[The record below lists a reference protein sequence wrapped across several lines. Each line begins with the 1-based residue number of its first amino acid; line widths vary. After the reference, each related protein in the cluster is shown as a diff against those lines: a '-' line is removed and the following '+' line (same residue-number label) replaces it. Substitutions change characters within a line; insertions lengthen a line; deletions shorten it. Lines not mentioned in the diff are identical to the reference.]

1 MKSEQRSTLQQKQKQ
16 SQGQTLSPQQ
26 IQYVKLLQLPTLA
39 FEQRVKSELETN
51 PLLEEDAMWDS
62 QELSENDS
70 TDEISAEADLQ
81 SDSLS
86 DTQDQDTS
94 EEWEEYLQNSEAT
107 DDVVNQRAPEKDF
120 DRPDPYVMNLLER
133 LEQEVHLMDL
143 DPMDEAIAE
152 QILGSLDDDG
162 YFRRDE
168 TAIADRLAFDQGFP
182 VNEQDIE
189 RIRQR
194 VMRLDPIGVAA
205 KTLQE
210 CLWVQLDEAIHDED
224 LNDRLHSTTK
234 LALEIVREHWATFES
249 KQWTKL
255 QEQLSLSE
263 KELLPAIERIRAC
276 NPKPGSIEGED
287 SPQWVI
293 QEPDVR
299 IQFYTTSELSQLDAT
314 TRASWMG
321 IGVDGSAQIE
331 TQDGVFVVKL
341 HPRNAPR
348 LRISRQYKAM
358 WDNLQDSS
366 SGAKSKEN
374 EETRAF
380 IKDKMDAATWFMD
393 SIEQRKQT
401 FLKTMTAIVRHQME
415 YLATGKGLKPMILKD
430 IAEDI
435 GMDISTISRV
445 VKGKSLQ
452 TPHHNLPLRDLFTEG
467 IPLAGGGE
475 LSSTVVKQKIRTWI
489 EEEDPKA
496 PLGDQ
501 ALTDQLNQEG
511 IQIARRTV
519 AKYRELMQIPVA
531 RRRKES

>member
-1 MKSEQRSTLQQKQKQ
+1 MKSEQRSSLQQKQKQ

-39 FEQRVKSELETN
+39 FEQRVKTELEAN
-51 PLLEEDAMWDS
+51 PLLEEDALWDSSELSDIESTQEITSESDS
-62 QELSENDS
+62 QEE
-70 TDEISAEADLQ
+70 E
-81 SDSLS
+81 
-86 DTQDQDTS
+86 QDTS
-94 EEWEEYLQNSEAT
+94 EDWEEYLQNSEAN
-107 DDVVNQRAPEKDF
+107 DDVVNQRRPEKEV

-182 VNEQDIE
+182 VNEHDIE
-189 RIRQR
+189 RVRQL

-210 CLWVQLDEAIHDED
+210 CLWVQLDEADQDDEM
-224 LNDRLHSTTK
+224 HSPVK
-234 LALEIVREHWATFES
+234 LALEIVRDYWPSFEA
-249 KQWTKL
+249 KKWTSL
-255 QEQLSLSE
+255 QEQLDISEEELS
-263 KELLPAIERIRAC
+263 PALERIRAC
-276 NPKPGSIEGED
+276 NPKPGSIEGDD

-299 IQFYTTSELSQLDAT
+299 IQFYTSSELSQLDAT

-321 IGVDGSAQIE
+321 TGVDGSAQIE
-331 TQDGVFVVKL
+331 TKEGVFVVKL
-341 HPRNAPR
+341 HPRNAPKLR
-348 LRISRQYKAM
+348 LSKQYKAM
-358 WDNLQDSS
+358 WDRLQDPSEGS
-366 SGAKSKEN
+366 KSKEN

-380 IKDKMDAATWFMD
+380 IKEKMDAATWFMD

-401 FLKTMTAIVRHQME
+401 FLKTMAAIVRHQTV
-415 YLATGKGLKPMILKD
+415 YLSTGKGLKPMILKD
-430 IAEDI
+430 IAQDI

-452 TPHHNLPLRDLFTEG
+452 TPHHNLQLRDLFTEG
-467 IPLAGGGE
+467 IPLKEGGE
-475 LSSTVVKQKIRTWI
+475 LSSTEVKEKIRTWI
-489 EEEDPKA
+489 EEEDPTK

>member
-51 PLLEEDAMWDS
+51 PLLEEEPLWD
-62 QELSENDS
+62 N
-70 TDEISAEADLQ
+70 
-81 SDSLS
+81 SDSESS
-86 DTQDQDTS
+86 DPLDPTEESESDAQDEEQDPS
-94 EEWEEYLQNSEAT
+94 EDWEEYLQNSEAS
-107 DDVVNQRAPEKDF
+107 DDVVNQRPPEQDM

-189 RIRQR
+189 RVRQL

-210 CLWVQLDEAIHDED
+210 CLWVQLDEAIREEEVANRI
-224 LNDRLHSTTK
+224 LPATQY
-234 LALEIVREHWATFES
+234 ALRIVHEHWDEFQA
-249 KQWTKL
+249 KQWTLL
-255 QEQLSLSE
+255 QEKLSLTE
-263 KELLPAIERIRAC
+263 EELTPAIERIRSC
-276 NPKPGSIEGED
+276 NPKPGSIEGDD

-299 IQFYTTSELSQLDAT
+299 VYFFTTSELEQLDNT
-314 TRASWMG
+314 TRASWLG
-321 IGVDGSAQIE
+321 TGVDGTTQIE
-331 TQDGVFVVKL
+331 TEEGVFVVKL
-341 HPRNAPR
+341 HPRNAPK
-348 LRISRQYKAM
+348 LRVSRQYKEM
-358 WDNLQDSS
+358 WDRLQEASP
-366 SGAKSKEN
+366 GAQSREN
-374 EETRAF
+374 EETKAF

-401 FLKTMTAIVRHQME
+401 FLKTMSAIVKQQTVF
-415 YLATGKGLKPMILKD
+415 LSTGKGLKPMILKD
-430 IAEDI
+430 IANEI

-452 TPHHNLPLRDLFTEG
+452 TPYANLPLRDLFTEG
-467 IPLAGGGE
+467 IPLADGGE
-475 LSSTVVKQKIRTWI
+475 LSSTEVKEKIRAWI
-489 EEEDPKA
+489 QEEDPSA

-501 ALTDQLNQEG
+501 ALTDKLNQEG

-519 AKYRELMQIPVA
+519 AKYRELLQIPVA

>member
-1 MKSEQRSTLQQKQKQ
+1 VNSEQRSTLQQKQKQ
-16 SQGQTLSPQQ
+16 AQGQTLSPQQ

-39 FEQRVKSELETN
+39 FEQRVKSELEEN
-51 PLLEEDAMWDS
+51 PLLEEDTLWDAT
-62 QELSENDS
+62 ELSDSDS
-70 TDEISAEADLQ
+70 TDEHSAESELEEK
-81 SDSLS
+81 
-86 DTQDQDTS
+86 DQEPS

-107 DDVVNQRAPEKDF
+107 DDVVNQRPAQKEI

-182 VNEQDIE
+182 VNEHDIE
-189 RIRQR
+189 RVRQL
-194 VMRLDPIGVAA
+194 VMRLEPIGVAA

-210 CLWVQLDEAIHDED
+210 CLWVQLNEADHDS
-224 LNDRLHSTTK
+224 RLDSPVK
-234 LALEIVREHWATFES
+234 LASDIVGNHWPLFEA
-249 KQWTKL
+249 KHWTTL
-255 QEQLSLSE
+255 QEQLGLTQE
-263 KELLPAIERIRAC
+263 ELTPALERIRAC
-276 NPKPGSIEGED
+276 NPKPGSIEGDD

-299 IQFYTTSELSQLDAT
+299 IQFYTFGELSQLDVT
-314 TRASWMG
+314 TRASWLAN
-321 IGVDGSAQIE
+321 GVDGAAQIE
-331 TQDGVFVVKL
+331 TDEGVFVIKL
-341 HPRNAPR
+341 HPRNAPKLR
-348 LRISRQYKAM
+348 LSRHYKAM
-358 WDNLQDSS
+358 WDQLQDSS
-366 SGAKSKEN
+366 SESKSKEN

-380 IKDKMDAATWFMD
+380 IKEKIDAATWFMD

-401 FLKTMTAIVRHQME
+401 FLRTMTAIVRHQTV

-452 TPHHNLPLRDLFTEG
+452 TPHHNLQLRDLFTEG
-467 IPLAGGGE
+467 IPLKDGGE
-475 LSSTVVKQKIRTWI
+475 LSSSDVKEKIRAWI
-489 EEEDPKA
+489 QEEDPTA

-501 ALTDQLNQEG
+501 TLTDQLNQEG

-519 AKYRELMQIPVA
+519 AKYRELMHIPVA
-531 RRRKES
+531 RRRKQS